1 MTKKSIDTREIVFDG
16 LMVVLEKGQY
26 SHIIMGQILNKYSYL
41 EKQER
46 AFITRLMSGVLENV
60 FLLDD
65 IIDSHSKTKTIKMKP
80 VIRMILRMA
89 VYQIYFMD
97 GVKNFAA
104 INEAV
109 NLAKKRG
116 FKTLS
121 GFVNGVLRSVER
133 GFADYKLPEKLSLKY
148 SIPEW
153 LVDVWTSAYGTEK
166 TEEIIKGFSKGE
178 GVVVRM
184 NLSKG
189 KSREDILK
197 NLTEEGVLYT
207 EVSQLPEAIIL
218 TCFDALSDITMFL
231 EGYIIV
237 QDISSMLVAHAAVP
251 QKGDNVL
258 DVCAAPGGK
267 SLHIA
272 DMLNGSGHVEAR
284 DKTEYKA
291 ELIRENIFRTG
302 FDNVSVE
309 VWDATEHDESL
320 IEKEDIVIA
329 DLPCS
334 GLGVLGKK
342 PDIRY
347 RVKEDDLEALA
358 SLQRDILAVVWQYV
372 KKGGHLIY
380 STCTINREEN
390 ENNVKWFTSQ
400 FPFELE
406 EFDAGMPCVSEK
418 ERKSGMV
425 QIFPSE
431 NTDGF
436 FIARL
441 KRIG

>member
-1 MTKKSIDTREIVFDG
+1 MTNRSIDTREAVFDG
-16 LMVVLEKGQY
+16 LMAVLEKGQY
-26 SHIIMGQILNKYSYL
+26 SHIVMSQILNKYSYL
-41 EKQER
+41 EKQDR

-65 IIDSHSKTKTIKMKP
+65 IIDSHSNTKTIKMKP

-116 FKTLS
+116 FKNLS
-121 GFVNGVLRSVER
+121 GFVNGVLRSAER
-133 GFADYKLPEKLSLKY
+133 AFSDYSLPDKLFIRY
-148 SIPEW
+148 SMPEW
-153 LVDVWTSAYGTEK
+153 LVNVWTNAYGAEK
-166 TEEIIKGFSKGE
+166 AEEIIKGFSKGE
-178 GVVVRM
+178 GVVARM

-189 KSREDILK
+189 KSREEILNALK
-197 NLTEEGVLYT
+197 EENISYSELN
-207 EVSQLPEAIIL
+207 ELPEAIIL
-218 TCFDALSDITMFL
+218 TGFDSLADITMFN
-231 EGYIIV
+231 EGYILI
-237 QDISSMLVAHAAVP
+237 QDISSMLVAHAAAP
-251 QKGDNVL
+251 KRGDNVL

-272 DMLNGSGHVEAR
+272 DMLDGSGHVEAR

-291 ELIRENIFRTG
+291 DLIRENLFKTG
-302 FDNVSVE
+302 FENMSVE
-309 VWDATEHDESL
+309 VWDATEPDNSL
-320 IEKEDIVIA
+320 NDKLDIVIA

-347 RVKEDDLEALA
+347 RVKEEDLSSLV
-358 SLQRDILAVVWQYV
+358 SLQRDILSTVWKYV
-372 KKGGHLIY
+372 KIGGYLIY
-380 STCTINREEN
+380 STCTINPEEN
-390 ENNVKWFTSQ
+390 ENNVKWFTEQ
-400 FPFELE
+400 FPFELTCFE
-406 EFDAGMPCVSEK
+406 GNMSYMSDDEK
-418 ERKSGMV
+418 LKGMV
-425 QIFPSE
+425 QIFPNE

>member
-1 MTKKSIDTREIVFDG
+1 MTNRSVDTRETVFDG
-16 LMVVLEKGQY
+16 LMAILEKGQY
-26 SHIIMGQILNKYSYL
+26 SHIVMSQILNKYSYL
-41 EKQER
+41 EKQDR

-60 FLLDD
+60 YLLDD
-65 IIDSHSKTKTIKMKP
+65 IIDTHSKTKTIKMKP
-80 VIRMILRMA
+80 VIRMILRMG

-121 GFVNGVLRSVER
+121 GFVNGVLRSAER
-133 GFADYKLPEKLSLKY
+133 GFADYKLPDKIFIKY
-148 SIPEW
+148 SMPEW
-153 LVDVWTSAYGTEK
+153 LVTAWTNVYGAEK
-166 TEEIIKGFSKGE
+166 TEEIVKGFSKVE
-178 GVVVRM
+178 GVVARI

-189 KSREDILK
+189 KSREEILAALK
-197 NLTEEGVLYT
+197 EENISYS
-207 EVSQLPEAIIL
+207 EVNELPEAIIL
-218 TCFDALSDITMFL
+218 TGFDALSDITMFS
-231 EGYIIV
+231 EGYILI
-237 QDISSMLVAHAAVP
+237 QDISSMLVAHAAAP
-251 QKGDNVL
+251 KQGDNVL

-291 ELIRENIFRTG
+291 ELIRENLFKTG
-302 FDNVSVE
+302 FDNMSVK
-309 VWDATEHDESL
+309 VWDATEPDNSL
-320 IEKEDIVIA
+320 TGKLDIVIA

-347 RVKEDDLEALA
+347 RVKEEDLTSIV
-358 SLQRDILAVVWQYV
+358 SLQRDILSAVWQYV
-372 KKGGHLIY
+372 KVGGYLIY
-380 STCTINREEN
+380 STCTINPEEN
-390 ENNVKWFTSQ
+390 ENNVKWITEQ
-400 FPFELE
+400 FPFELTGFE
-406 EFDAGMPCVSEK
+406 GDMPYVSDDEK
-418 ERKSGMV
+418 LKGMV
-425 QIFPSE
+425 QIFPNE